1 MFILATPTSRRKGE
15 NMAPEKLDPEL
26 LRRIELVEDPAYEG
40 ESLNK
45 MDYTAL
51 IIVGIIMP
59 FLLMVYGWSL

>member
-1 MFILATPTSRRKGE
+1 
-15 NMAPEKLDPEL
+15 MAQEKLDPEL

-51 IIVGIIMP
+51 VIVGIVIP
-59 FLLMVYGWSL
+59 LLLMVYGWSL